1 MNRRDIF
8 KSFLG
13 LSVAGCAGNE
23 IFRLED
29 KPKMDYKRPDVVVDT
44 DDRYYDEWLDEYGK
58 DEMHLEQRQ

>member
-8 KSFLG
+8 KSLLG

-29 KPKMDYKRPDVVVDT
+29 KPKIKYKRDLSITRYTDT
-44 DDRYYDEWLDEYGK
+44 DDRYYDEWLDAYSK
-58 DEMHLEQRQ
+58 DDMHL